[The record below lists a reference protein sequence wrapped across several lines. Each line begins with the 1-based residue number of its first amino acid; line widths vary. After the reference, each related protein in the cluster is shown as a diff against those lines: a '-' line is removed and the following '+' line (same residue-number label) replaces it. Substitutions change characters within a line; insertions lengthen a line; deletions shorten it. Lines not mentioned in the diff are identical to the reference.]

1 MSDRTQLILPIPP
14 PPADAMT
21 PLVPARMVNEWVYCP
36 RLAYLEWVEG
46 EWAESADT
54 AEGKR
59 VHARVDK
66 GGGRLPDPDEL
77 DEEMA
82 RVRSVTLSSER
93 LGVIAKIDVVEVAE
107 GIAMPVDFKKGKRP
121 HVAAGA
127 YEPERV
133 QVCVQA
139 MILEDNGY
147 RVEQGALWYVASRE
161 KVRVELDEDLRAST
175 LDAIRGLRA
184 AAETRQ
190 RPPPLENSPKCPR
203 CSLAGICL
211 PDETNLFK
219 KGYPPRALNPSD
231 DPALPLYVQTPGARV
246 RKDGERLIV
255 ETKTDTVRVPMI
267 SVSQVALFGPV
278 SVTTPALHALMR
290 AEIPVSWFSTGGW
303 FLGHTFG
310 TGNGNVAVREAQYR
324 SVQRASQPGLRSDR
338 SQGQELAPMLRRNYG
353 GWRARRERSPGSR
366 NLHGGRFTPRM
377 PNTSLASRVKP
388 RRSTSATSRT
398 TSTTDG
404 IRFPSRRAIGDPRPT
419 P

>member
-14 PPADAMT
+14 PPADSMT

-107 GIAMPVDFKKGKRP
+107 GTVMPVDFKKGKRP
-121 HVAAGA
+121 HVATGA

-147 RVEQGALWYVASRE
+147 KVEQGALWYVASDGHRQGADDLGLAGRNLRSG
-161 KVRVELDEDLRAST
+161 VGHHARPARTDEGRDTGILVLHRW
-175 LDAIRGLRA
+175 LVPG
-184 AAETRQ
+184 
-190 RPPPLENSPKCPR
+190 SPGRNRKWQCGCPR
-203 CSLAGICL
+203 
-211 PDETNLFK
+211 
-219 KGYPPRALNPSD
+219 
-231 DPALPLYVQTPGARV
+231 
-246 RKDGERLIV
+246 
-255 ETKTDTVRVPMI
+255 
-267 SVSQVALFGPV
+267 GPV
-278 SVTTPALHALMR
+278 P
-290 AEIPVSWFSTGGW
+290 G
-303 FLGHTFG
+303 
-310 TGNGNVAVREAQYR
+310 
-324 SVQRASQPGLRSDR
+324 SVQ
-338 SQGQELAPMLRRNYG
+338 
-353 GWRARRERSPGSR
+353 
-366 NLHGGRFTPRM
+366 
-377 PNTSLASRVKP
+377 
-388 RRSTSATSRT
+388 
-398 TSTTDG
+398 
-404 IRFPSRRAIGDPRPT
+404 
-419 P
+419 

>member
-14 PPADAMT
+14 PPADSMT

-82 RVRSVTLSSER
+82 KARSVTLSSER
-93 LGVIAKIDVVEVAE
+93 LGVIAKIDVVEVAD
-107 GIAMPVDFKKGKRP
+107 GIVMPVDFKKGKRP

-147 RVEQGALWYVASRE
+147 KVEQGALWYVASRE
-161 KVRVELDEDLRAST
+161 KVRVELDEDLRALT

-219 KGYPPRALNPSD
+219 KGYPPRPLNPSD
-231 DPALPLYVQTPGARV
+231 DPALPLY
-246 RKDGERLIV
+246 
-255 ETKTDTVRVPMI
+255 
-267 SVSQVALFGPV
+267 
-278 SVTTPALHALMR
+278 
-290 AEIPVSWFSTGGW
+290 
-303 FLGHTFG
+303 
-310 TGNGNVAVREAQYR
+310 
-324 SVQRASQPGLRSDR
+324 
-338 SQGQELAPMLRRNYG
+338 
-353 GWRARRERSPGSR
+353 SP
-366 NLHGGRFTPRM
+366 N
-377 PNTSLASRVKP
+377 P
-388 RRSTSATSRT
+388 RRAPPQAGRKAGRR
-398 TSTTDG
+398 DEEG
-404 IRFPSRRAIGDPRPT
+404 HREGADDLGVAGRHIRSGVGHDPRPACVDEGRDPGVLVLHRGMVPGT
-419 P
+419 HGRNRQW